1 MYDIRQFKPAL
12 YVLLFLGMSG
22 FALAAQWPGLWVLA
36 VGGIALNAWLVKTG
50 RFTPMPRFLASI
62 VTIIA
67 FIYIADL
74 VLHSQTTP
82 ILIIGQFLV
91 LLQLV
96 KLYEQRA
103 NRDYAQLIILSLLLM
118 VAAAINTASLA
129 FGVMFIGYLF
139 LSLYVCLLF
148 HLKVE
153 SEDARKAIALPDA
166 EPNPNT
172 LRQDQRYLSSSMRR
186 LTGLISM
193 VAVAMAV
200 VVFLFFPRGTGAN
213 LLGPLQFKP
222 TRALTGFSEQVGF
235 QQVARITQNTAKVAD
250 VQVWHNDQ
258 PVQGTQPL
266 LLRGLTLDYYN
277 GSAENRW
284 GRTPYQWMRLIPHGL
299 DRSSDRERDVSLTD
313 ETLANSDVWRL
324 KVNLQPTGSSVLF
337 AVAGPV
343 SVHPAQRRAVRYSS
357 IDEVIQLQEPLISPL
372 EYEVICRGYLRYKDP
387 PPRVIRPGRYWGAG
401 RGSEGGGQVREPQ
414 PRPSSNID
422 PQIAAYAR
430 RPEVSG
436 VGEGGVPLVE
446 LRQREIDAK
455 LKAMQANNQVPPT
468 GPYTL
473 PTRYDEQIALN
484 IEKHLRGTFT
494 YTLDLTDAKR
504 IEGQD
509 PMVAFLYDLKR
520 GHCEYFA
527 GAMTLMC
534 QSLGMPAR
542 MVIGFKCDEYN
553 AIGGYY
559 TVQQN
564 HAHAWVECRVG
575 ESPEKAQWGTFDP
588 TSGREDQAVR
598 AATVWT
604 RVRHFVDFLE
614 HSWANNVIAY
624 DRGSRDNLVNTLENR
639 LTSTAVTG
647 SQQIAGLPDVLKTQN
662 WAISSRLISLLIA
675 LAVIALIASIGW
687 FVWERWRMWR
697 RAERIGLDALPPDER
712 LRLVR
717 QLGFYDDL
725 VRLLERRGMTRPRHL
740 TPMEFSDSLSFLPSE
755 AYHSIRRMTEVFY
768 RIRYGRHELSA
779 GQREKLNRAL
789 ANVESVLG
797 PPKIA

>member
-12 YVLLFLGMSG
+12 YALLLLGMSG

-36 VGGIALNAWLVKTG
+36 VGGVMLNAWLVRTG

-153 SEDARKAIALPDA
+153 SEDARKAIALPDL

-186 LTGLISM
+186 LTGLISA
-193 VAVAMAV
+193 VAVVMAI

-235 QQVARITQNTAKVAD
+235 QQVARITQNTARVAD
-250 VQVWHNDQ
+250 VQVFKNDT
-258 PVQGTQPL
+258 PVEGTQPL

-277 GSAENRW
+277 GNAENRW
-284 GRTPYQWMRLIPHGL
+284 GRTPYQWMRLLPVGF
-299 DRSSDRERDVSLTD
+299 DRSSDRERDVSLTE
-313 ETLANSDVWRL
+313 ETIDGDVWRL

-337 AVAGPV
+337 AVPGPV
-343 SVHPAQRRAVRYSS
+343 SVHPQHRRAIRYSS
-357 IDEVIQLQEPLISPL
+357 IDEVIQLQEPLVQPL
-372 EYEVICRGYLRYKDP
+372 EYEVICRGYLKYKEP
-387 PPRVIRPGRYWGAG
+387 PPRVIRPGRWW
-401 RGSEGGGQVREPQ
+401 GGGGGSGREPST
-414 PRPSSNID
+414 RPSSNID
-422 PQIAAYAR
+422 PQIAEYVR

-446 LRQREIDAK
+446 LRERDVKRQIDD
-455 LKAMQANNQVPPT
+455 LKKKGEPEPT
-468 GPYTL
+468 GPFKPSTK
-473 PTRYDEQIALN
+473 YDERIALN
-484 IEKHLRGTFT
+484 IEKHLRTTFT

-553 AIGGYY
+553 AIGGFYM
-559 TVQQN
+559 VQQN
-564 HAHAWVECRVG
+564 HAHAWVECRTG
-575 ESPEKAQWGTFDP
+575 DTAETAQWGTFDP
-588 TSGREDQAVR
+588 TSGREDQQIR
-598 AATVWT
+598 AATMWT

-624 DRGSRDNLVNTLENR
+624 DRGSRDNLVNQLENR

-647 SQQIAGLPDVLKTQN
+647 SQQIAGLPDLLKAQN
-662 WAISSRLISLLIA
+662 FIISSKLISLLIA
-675 LAVIALIASIGW
+675 LAVMTLIGAVLW
-687 FVWERWRMWR
+687 FVWERYRMWR
-697 RAERIGLDALPPDER
+697 RAERIGLDNLPTGER

-725 VRLLERRGMTRPRHL
+725 VRLLERRGMLRARHL

-755 AYHSIRRMTEVFY
+755 AYHSIRRLTEVFY
-768 RIRYGRHELSA
+768 RIRYGRHELSS
-779 GQREKLNRAL
+779 GQREKLNHAL
-789 ANVESVLG
+789 QQIESILG
-797 PPKIA
+797 PPKTA

>member
-12 YVLLFLGMSG
+12 YFLLLLGISG
-22 FALAAQWPGLWVLA
+22 FAIAAQWPGLWILA

-129 FGVMFIGYLF
+129 FGVMFMAYLF

-153 SEDARKAIALPDA
+153 SEDARKAITLPDI

-186 LTGLISM
+186 LTVLISI
-193 VAVAMAV
+193 VAVAMAIN
-200 VVFLFFPRGTGAN
+200 VFLFFPRGTGAN

-235 QQVARITQNTAKVAD
+235 QQVARITQNFAPVAH
-250 VQVWHNDQ
+250 VQVWHNDK
-258 PVQGTQPL
+258 PVEGTEPL

-277 GSAENRW
+277 GNVEGRW
-284 GRTPYQWMRLIPHGL
+284 GRQPYQWMRLLGPGR
-299 DRSSDRERDVSLTD
+299 DKSTERDADSIRLTD
-313 ETLANSDVWRL
+313 EPPGPDVWRL

-337 AVAGPV
+337 AVQGPIAV
-343 SVHPAQRRAVRYSS
+343 QPSRRAGMRYSEY
-357 IDEVIQLQEPLISPL
+357 DEVVQLQEQLVQPL
-372 EYEVICRGYLRYKDP
+372 EYEVICRGSLKYKDP
-387 PPRVIRPGRYWGAG
+387 PVQVVRMG
-401 RGSEGGGQVREPQ
+401 RGFGGGP
-414 PRPSSNID
+414 PAATTRPSSNID
-422 PQIAAYAR
+422 PQIAEYVR

-436 VGEGGVPLVE
+436 VGPGNVPLVQ
-446 LRQREIDAK
+446 LRQQEIDRQLAE
-455 LKAMQANNQVPPT
+455 LDQAGRARPI
-468 GPYTL
+468 GPYTVL
-473 PTRYDEQIALN
+473 TRYDEQIALN
-484 IEKHLRGTFT
+484 IEKHLRSTFS

-553 AIGGYY
+553 AIGGFYM
-559 TVQQN
+559 VQQN
-564 HAHAWVECRVG
+564 HAHAWVECRTG
-575 ESPEKAQWGTFDP
+575 DKPENAKWGTFDP
-588 TSGREDQAVR
+588 TSGRDDNTIR
-598 AATVWT
+598 AATMWT
-604 RVRHFVDFLE
+604 RVRHFFDYLE
-614 HSWANNVIAY
+614 HTWANNVIAY
-624 DRGSRDNLVNTLENR
+624 DRGSRDNLVQSLENR

-647 SQQIAGLPDVLKTQN
+647 SQKFTEWPKALRNQN
-662 WAISSRLISLLIA
+662 WAISSQVISILIG
-675 LAVIALIASIGW
+675 LAVLTLFGAIGW
-687 FVWERWRMWR
+687 FVWERYKLWR
-697 RAERIGLDALPPDER
+697 RAERIGLDALPTEER

-740 TPMEFSDSLSFLPSE
+740 TPMEFSDSLAFLPAE
-755 AYHSIRRMTEVFY
+755 VYHSVRRLTEVFY
-768 RIRYGRHELSA
+768 RIRYGRHELSP
-779 GQREKLNRAL
+779 GQREKLNHAIERI
-789 ANVESVLG
+789 ESILG
-797 PPKIA
+797 PTKTA